1 MTDTSPDVQARFD
14 ELMRQR
20 SGTDRV
26 RMMSEMF
33 DFARALVLSN
43 LRDTHPGATDAELR
57 MRLFDRLY
65 GDDIAPASR
74 EGIVARLRETR
85 QSL

>member
-1 MTDTSPDVQARFD
+1 LTDTPPDVQARFD

-26 RMMSEMF
+26 RMISEMF

-43 LRDTHPGATDAELR
+43 LRETHPGATSAELR
-57 MRLFDRLY
+57 VLLFERLY
-65 GDDIAPASR
+65 GDEVDPAQRAS
-74 EGIVARLRETR
+74 IVARLREGP
-85 QSL
+85 QAI

>member
-1 MTDTSPDVQARFD
+1 MTDTHDDVEARFD

-43 LRDTHPGATDAELR
+43 LRAIHRGASEADLR
-57 MRLFDRLY
+57 VLLFERLY
-65 GDDIAPASR
+65 GEEIDPA
-74 EGIVARLRETR
+74 EYPHIVARLRGLR
-85 QSL
+85 AS